1 MKSTIKMN
9 SKNMFRVNYDGLI
22 HIAQLAI
29 EEGIEVLHLWNYKTW
44 NKTYIDEKGNK
55 QPCKPVEF
63 FADILEEKEC
73 PISICNF

>member
-44 NKTYIDEKGNK
+44 NKPDT
-55 QPCKPVEF
+55 KPIEF

-73 PISICNF
+73 PISIANF